1 MSDCLSLPSGPPRQ
15 RRLLCDLLFQFLP
28 AVDQSSGELGA
39 ELGNDDVAVA
49 FADAVLG
56 SPLCSTSGVLERRFL
71 QRRKRDDVFVSET
84 FDSALHVVVTNIQQ
98 LGNLAALAFIFDV
111 AGAERSAAA
120 GAAYGTLRWYRPSN
134 SRCPQN
140 LGHLLKVERIG
151 P

>member
-1 MSDCLSLPSGPPRQ
+1 MSECLSLPSGPPRQ

-28 AVDQSSGELGA
+28 AVDQSSGELRA

-49 FADAVLG
+49 FADAVLVEG
-56 SPLCSTSGVLERRFL
+56 SVICGRVFLHCRSTNHPLGN
-71 QRRKRDDVFVSET
+71 QA
-84 FDSALHVVVTNIQQ
+84 FDGHLHVVVAASQQ
-98 LGNLAALAFIFDV
+98 LGNLTALAFIFDV

>member
-1 MSDCLSLPSGPPRQ
+1 LVDYTPIYETLDGP
-15 RRLLCDLLFQFLP
+15 
-28 AVDQSSGELGA
+28 
-39 ELGNDDVAVA
+39 
-49 FADAVLG
+49 
-56 SPLCSTSGVLERRFL
+56 
-71 QRRKRDDVFVSET
+71 
-84 FDSALHVVVTNIQQ
+84 LHVVVAASQQ